1 MLLGSCCVIDTL
13 VTELTV
19 TFSPQQGIC
28 KELLKDFDD
37 LFSIQ
42 SSTCT
47 EHTAKGLVPTPCFD
61 LSEQGGK
68 FYLQGCGDCKLL
80 FSKLLQINALKMQ
93 TKKKKRNLV
102 QTVRH
107 LCLPLL

>member
-19 TFSPQQGIC
+19 TFSPQQGIY

-42 SSTCT
+42 SSTCI

-61 LSEQGGK
+61 LSEQGDK
-68 FYLQGCGDCKLL
+68 FYL
-80 FSKLLQINALKMQ
+80 
-93 TKKKKRNLV
+93 
-102 QTVRH
+102 
-107 LCLPLL
+107 